1 MQGPHAAVDQTDVCQ
16 KQSRGG
22 HGSGHFVGKAYAA
35 PPPAFETG
43 RTCCRVMLCPL
54 PSPWQV
60 YHAEVG
66 EDVDD
71 EELLA
76 SFRSFASFGAGAAS
90 SLHAVGGRAV
100 EMDGPRFAKLCRE
113 TGLQAGHLSS
123 VGIDIIFSQVKAK
136 VRPPPLPP
144 PPPVVTTLSSAV
156 AVVRG
161 ERLLFLVS
169 TVQGGYQSADAG
181 MQQRRLCGQ
190 RRPAAVRGWGCR
202 APGGSGFGSSWPRCP
217 SSPRTAASASRR
229 YPVPLLHGPPCT
241 ATAPPCQPPMHHR

>member
-1 MQGPHAAVDQTDVCQ
+1 MWKSRAARDKNGVHQRSWKGDHCLRRCIDVREQQTARKTCRRAKRQYRLRQLDGMQGPHAAVDQTDVCQ
-16 KQSRGG
+16 KRSRGG

-35 PPPAFETG
+35 SPPAFETG

-54 PSPWQV
+54 PWQV

-144 PPPVVTTLSSAV
+144 PPVVTTLSSAV

-169 TVQGGYQSADAG
+169 D
-181 MQQRRLCGQ
+181 
-190 RRPAAVRGWGCR
+190 
-202 APGGSGFGSSWPRCP
+202 
-217 SSPRTAASASRR
+217 SPRRISVS
-229 YPVPLLHGPPCT
+229 
-241 ATAPPCQPPMHHR
+241 